1 MRYTLQTELNKYQ
14 LLVVSKFCYT
24 LYTKNNELVMQC
36 YDNLR
41 DAIIDIIWN
50 ERHQIRVR
58 HYNFGNDNF
67 NFDLDLDLLDGRYS
81 LNHNKN
87 FYYDNIPDAIID
99 IMGTCP
105 YGF

>member
-1 MRYTLQTELNKYQ
+1 MQYTLRTSLNKYQ
-14 LLVVSKFCYT
+14 LVVSKFCCST
-24 LYTKNNELVMQC
+24 LYTKNNELVIQC
-36 YDNLR
+36 YSDLYN
-41 DAIIDIIWN
+41 AIIDIIWN
-50 ERHQIRVR
+50 ERHQITDY

-67 NFDLDLDLLDGRYS
+67 NFDLDLLDSGRFS
-81 LNHNKN
+81 LNHNEG